1 MTEECALEEPEV
13 KEFIADK
20 PFKYMI
26 LTDSETPELLF
37 YGQLVE

>member
-1 MTEECALEEPEV
+1 MTEGCAFEEPEV
-13 KEFIADK
+13 KEFIADE

-26 LTDSETPELLF
+26 LTDGENPELLF

>member
-1 MTEECALEEPEV
+1 MMETACEQINDV
-13 KEFIADK
+13 KEFTADE

-26 LTDSETPELLF
+26 LTNSKSPELLF

>member
-1 MTEECALEEPEV
+1 MTESCILEEPEV
-13 KEFIADK
+13 KEFTADE

-26 LTDSETPELLF
+26 LTDSDTPELLF